1 MAVRARF
8 DMRLSSAHKELL
20 EQAAAA
26 SGQDLTS
33 FALEACLERAESVLH
48 RHQVTTLTRRDMKA
62 FLKLLDNPPAPNA
75 ALKAAFR
82 RLKDFR
88 ERR

>member
-1 MAVRARF
+1 MVARVARF
-8 DMRLSSAHKELL
+8 DMRLRREQKELL
-20 EQAAAA
+20 EQAAAV

-33 FALEACLERAESVLH
+33 FALGILLERATEVLA
-48 RHQVTTLTRRDMKA
+48 RHQVTTLTRRDMRQ
-62 FLKLLDNPPAPNA
+62 FLKLLDHPPAPTA

-88 ERR
+88 E

>member
-1 MAVRARF
+1 MTVRARF
-8 DMRLSSAHKELL
+8 DMRLSPEHKELL

-26 SGQDLTS
+26 SGQDLTA
-33 FALEACLERAESVLH
+33 FAPEACLERAGNVLH

-62 FLKLLDNPPAPNA
+62 FLKLLDKPPAPNA
-75 ALKAAFR
+75 ALRAAFR
-82 RLKDFR
+82 RLKEFR